1 MPVLWCDDDL
11 ANHTL
16 EDILLSQTEN
26 RAWSKELRLGIS
38 DVVTSRLAKKISLE
52 QYAVDRKRFNEDM
65 AECRRRA
72 NVLAEV
78 IRTRR

>member
-1 MPVLWCDDDL
+1 MPVWCDDL
-11 ANHTL
+11 ANYSL

-38 DVVTSRLAKKISLE
+38 DVVASRLAKKISLE
-52 QYAVDRKRFNEDM
+52 EYAVDRKRFNEDM

-72 NVLAEV
+72 SVLAEV
-78 IRTRR
+78 IRTRH

>member
-1 MPVLWCDDDL
+1 MTLWSDDL

-26 RAWSKELRLGIS
+26 RAWSKELRLGIG
-38 DVVTSRLAKKISLE
+38 VVVASRLANKISLE
-52 QYAVDRKRFNEDM
+52 EYTVDRKRFNEDM

-72 NVLAEV
+72 SVIAE
-78 IRTRR
+78 IIKNHR

>member
-1 MPVLWCDDDL
+1 MPLWPDDL
-11 ANHTL
+11 ANQTL

-26 RAWSKELRLGIS
+26 RAWSKQLRLGIS
-38 DVVTSRLAKKISLE
+38 VVVASRLAKKISLE
-52 QYAVDRKRFNEDM
+52 EYAVDRKRFNEDM

-72 NVLAEV
+72 SLLAEI

>member
-1 MPVLWCDDDL
+1 MPVWCDDL
-11 ANHTL
+11 AGHTL

-38 DVVTSRLAKKISLE
+38 GVVSSRLAKKISLE

-72 NVLAEV
+72 SVLAEV
-78 IRTRR
+78 IRNRR

>member
-38 DVVTSRLAKKISLE
+38 DVVASRLAKKISLE

-72 NVLAEV
+72 NVLAEF
-78 IRTRR
+78 IRNRR

>member
-1 MPVLWCDDDL
+1 MPVWCDEL
-11 ANHTL
+11 ANHTV

-26 RAWSKELRLGIS
+26 RAWSKELRLGIG
-38 DVVTSRLAKKISLE
+38 DVVASRLAKKISLE

-72 NVLAEV
+72 NVLAELL
-78 IRTRR
+78 RTRR

>member
-1 MPVLWCDDDL
+1 MPVLWCDDL
-11 ANHTL
+11 ANYTL

-38 DVVTSRLAKKISLE
+38 DVVASRLAKKISLE

-72 NVLAEV
+72 NLLAEV
-78 IRTRR
+78 IRSHR

>member
-1 MPVLWCDDDL
+1 MTLWSDDW

-16 EDILLSQTEN
+16 EDVLLSQTEN

-38 DVVTSRLAKKISLE
+38 VVVASRLAKEISLE
-52 QYAVDRKRFNEDM
+52 QYSVDRKRFNEDM

-72 NVLAEV
+72 SVLAEV
-78 IRTRR
+78 IRNRR

>member
-38 DVVTSRLAKKISLE
+38 DVVASRLAKKISLE

-72 NVLAEV
+72 SVLAEV